1 MINNENRSLS
11 SNFSKSLLYA
21 TKDLSIDLT
30 EFALDNVFENEAVKE
45 IPIIKSIIAVANIG
59 LAIKERHFAK
69 KTLGFLKEF
78 WNTDIDQDKLDK
90 FISRLHNDCN
100 YKNRV
105 VDQILI
111 VLDRYIEEEKAPIM
125 GRLLAAHITGKINEE
140 EFFEYIIIIDHL
152 YLKDLKVLKIV
163 YQKTKEIEPISNNG
177 YIDFEKEE
185 GLIFNSSIQRLR
197 TQGILARRNVAI
209 YSGGSIDSAEVES
222 RLTEFGIKF
231 YEFGLL
237 EEA

>member
-1 MINNENRSLS
+1 MINNENRALS
-11 SNFSKSLLYA
+11 SNFSKTLLYA

-59 LAIKERHFAK
+59 LAIKERHFAI

-78 WNTDIDQDKLDK
+78 WNADIDQGKLDK
-90 FISRLHNDCN
+90 FVSRLHNDCN

-111 VLDRYIEEEKAPIM
+111 VLDRYIEEEKASIM